1 MIKDISHKKA
11 LVIIDKL
18 NRTINKLKQQ
28 HELDRGV
35 INNYK
40 HHVRLLAKRLKMISE

>member
-1 MIKDISHKKA
+1 MIKDSSHKKA
-11 LVIIDKL
+11 LLIIDRLQK
-18 NRTINKLKQQ
+18 IIDKLKQQ

-40 HHVRLLAKRLKMISE
+40 SAVRLLDLKIKKGKL

>member
-11 LVIIDKL
+11 LVIIERLQK
-18 NRTINKLKQQ
+18 TIDKLKQQ

-40 HHVRLLAKRLKMISE
+40 HHVRLLKKIKSVKI